1 MKAKVVKNKRTGE
14 TRIEYY
20 RVKNKNSFRYN
31 LLKNIFTDTNLKI
44 SAIIDTNQFVPDADT
59 NSQITEDK
67 PFDYIEDI
75 LKENGIAYRHFKTE
89 TNSTKFF
96 GISTDIIKK
105 KRKKSER
112 IYVIKL
118 NNINFTN
125 QLFSSLFSCY
135 DTGYGIAASINID
148 ELTEALKTE
157 GFNDVLYSESFFVKS
172 IYDSVVCSS
181 LRSSFDVET
190 YVKEIKA

>member
-14 TRIEYY
+14 TRVEYY
-20 RVKNKNSFRYN
+20 RVKNKNAFRYN

-44 SAIIDTNQFVPDADT
+44 SAIIDTNQFLLDADT
-59 NSQITEDK
+59 NNQITEDK
-67 PFDYIEDI
+67 PFDYIEGI
-75 LKENGIAYRHFKTE
+75 LKENGITYRHFKIE
-89 TNSTKFF
+89 TNPTKFF
-96 GISTDIIKK
+96 GLSTDLIKK

-135 DTGYGIAASINID
+135 DTGYGIAASIDID
-148 ELTEALKTE
+148 ELTEAIETE
-157 GFNDVLYSESFFVKS
+157 GFNEVLYSESFFAQS
-172 IYDSVVCSS
+172 IYDSVICSS
-181 LRSSFDVET
+181 LRSSFDIAK
-190 YVKEIKA
+190 YVKETKA